1 MEAASVKNPPPPQ
14 TQPWRISIR
23 AKAFK
28 NFDLT
33 IVASSTFLSSF
44 RIDTTQFSILVKIRK
59 FFLKVES
66 EPVVMKKNKRNSFKS
81 KFLKLLGKL
90 RPKSL
95 KKFVPD
101 IKKIDSDYSK
111 PQIGFPSSPLN
122 RGRMKKELGDSRNV
136 FDLIPRWVSVTN
148 DVRGGGIIIYIS
160 KRLIYISILLLVLSF
175 TIYSYSYCSP
185 TAKFFI
191 SLLMSWWRRLII
203 SWWRWCVSS
212 DFVRNI
218 LSSIGGALM

>member
-1 MEAASVKNPPPPQ
+1 MEAAAVKNHPPQ

-28 NFDLT
+28 NFDLN

-44 RIDTTQFSILVKIRK
+44 RIDTTQFSIFVKIRK

-66 EPVVMKKNKRNSFKS
+66 EPVVMKKNERNSIKS

-90 RPKSL
+90 RPKNF

-101 IKKIDSDYSK
+101 VKKIDSDYSK
-111 PQIGFPSSPLN
+111 SQIGFPSFPLN
-122 RGRMKKELGDSRNV
+122 RPHKKELGNSRNV

-148 DVRGGGIIIYIS
+148 DVQGGGIIIYIS
-160 KRLIYISILLLVLSF
+160 KRLIYISIVLLVMSLA
-175 TIYSYSYCSP
+175 IYSYLYRSL

-203 SWWRWCVSS
+203 SLWRWCVSS
-212 DFVRNI
+212 DYVRQI
-218 LSSIGGALM
+218 LSSIGGALL